1 LGETILATKKKA
13 STAKKTPVAAS
24 KTTVTRIKAVDEKTT
39 KAKTQTK
46 KQTIP
51 VIETKATK
59 QPTGSPLGRIAKP
72 FVASG
77 RYFKGAWYEL
87 TQVRWPTRRATWGL
101 TGAVLLFSAFFVVM
115 ILLLDAGFKYLF
127 DVILGK

>member
-1 LGETILATKKKA
+1 MGENILATKKKA
-13 STAKKTPVAAS
+13 SPAKKTPVAAS
-24 KTTVTRIKAVDEKTT
+24 KTTVTRIKAVDETT
-39 KAKTQTK
+39 KTKAQTK

-51 VIETKATK
+51 VVDTTK
-59 QPTGSPLGRIAKP
+59 QPTVSPLGRIATP

-87 TQVRWPTRRATWGL
+87 SQVRWPTRRATWGL
-101 TGAVLLFSAFFVVM
+101 TGAVLLFSAFFVVL